1 MAIVKPFKAIRP
13 SADLVEKVASLPY
26 DVMNREE
33 AMKMSEGNPFSFLH
47 IVRSEIDVPIETS
60 PYDESVYLKA
70 RENLDKFQTEVIM
83 IQDEK
88 PMFYIYRQIM
98 DNREQTGFVACT
110 SIDDYL
116 NNVIKKHEF
125 TLPKKEIDR
134 IKNFDH
140 CDANTAPIFL
150 TYRDNDELQKIMDKW
165 TVNKPVYD
173 FISEDGISHIVWVVT
188 DDSVN
193 GQISELFASVDN
205 LYIAD
210 GHHRTASSAK
220 VALKRRV

>member
-1 MAIVKPFKAIRP
+1 MAIVKQFKAIRP

-134 IKNFDH
+134 IKNFDY
-140 CDANTAPIFL
+140 CDANNSLIFL
-150 TYRDNDELQKIMDKW
+150 IYLYNDYYMLV
-165 TVNKPVYD
+165 VNAANIEKDFNWLMPVRL
-173 FISEDGISHIVWVVT
+173 V
-188 DDSVN
+188 
-193 GQISELFASVDN
+193 ARKN
-205 LYIAD
+205 LNPF
-210 GHHRTASSAK
+210 
-220 VALKRRV
+220 L